1 MKAFR
6 PPPAAAPFWMKPVAA
21 ALLVLAAD
29 QLFWGHDAGATLG
42 GFCLLTV
49 AVVALVHPAAR
60 RAWAPLLAAG
70 VFAAVMIEAPG
81 RLVFGLWAV
90 AVAVTVLSPRVGEGE
105 DAWRWTQRLAAML
118 ALGLLA
124 PLRDF
129 AKARRRGPG
138 SGAALRRLPVLV
150 LPIVGGAVFLA
161 LFTIANPVIAQAMAQ
176 WRIPSIDLPR
186 TGFAVVV
193 AFGAW
198 MLLRPRFLRPRLG
211 LPAARP
217 GAAPLPGLSVASVG
231 LSLVVFNA
239 VFALQN
245 GLDLAFLW
253 SRAPLPQGVTLA
265 EYAHRGA
272 YPLIATALLAGLFV
286 LVALAPGSATA
297 RSAWLRRLVVLW
309 VAQNLL
315 LVASSILRTMDYV
328 EVYALTRLR
337 LAALI
342 WMALVGLGLLLI
354 CWRMLRGKSAAW
366 LVNANVAAAGL
377 VLAACTVVD
386 LGAAAAAWNV
396 RHARELG
403 GDGEALDVCYLERLG
418 PSAIVPLSQL
428 RATALPPLLA
438 ARVAWSRETV
448 LNDLI
453 PRQAQWRGWS
463 WRGQRRLDEA
473 LLIAPRDRT
482 IPVPPGTLNCR
493 GRPIGPSAPETPPSP
508 QSEPLTADV
517 AGGTSAP

>member
-21 ALLVLAAD
+21 ALLVLASD
-29 QLFWGHDAGATLG
+29 QLFWGYAAGATLG
-42 GFCLLTV
+42 GFCLLATI
-49 AVVALVHPAAR
+49 AVVLVHPAAR
-60 RAWAPLLAAG
+60 RAWGALLAATVFG
-70 VFAAVMIEAPG
+70 VVMIEAPG
-81 RLVFGLWAV
+81 LLAFILWAIAIAV
-90 AVAVTVLSPRVGEGE
+90 AVLSARAGRHE
-105 DAWRWTQRLAAML
+105 DAWRWLQRLAVL
-118 ALGLLA
+118 LVLGLVA
-124 PLRDF
+124 PFRDF
-129 AKARRRGPG
+129 LKARKRAPG

-161 LFTIANPVIAQAMAQ
+161 LFTIANPVIAQAVAQ
-176 WRIPSIDLPR
+176 WRIPQIDLPR
-186 TGFAVVV
+186 IGFAVIVL
-193 AFGAW
+193 FGVW
-198 MLLRPRFLRPRLG
+198 MLLRPSFKRPLWG

-231 LSLVVFNA
+231 LSLVVFNTI
-239 VFALQN
+239 FALQN

-297 RSAWLRRLVVLW
+297 RSTWLRRLVVLW
-309 VAQNLL
+309 VAQNLF
-315 LVASSILRTMDYV
+315 LVASSILRTLDYV

-354 CWRMLRGKSAAW
+354 CWRMLRAKSAGW
-366 LVNANVAAAGL
+366 LINANLAAAGL

-386 LGAAAAAWNV
+386 LGSVAAAWNV

-418 PSAIVPLSQL
+418 PSSVVALSQL

-448 LNDLI
+448 LNDLE

-482 IPVPPGTLNCR
+482 IPVPAGTLDCR
-493 GRPIGPSAPETPPSP
+493 GQQIGPSAPETPPQP
-508 QSEPLTADV
+508 YSEPLTPDV
-517 AGGTSAP
+517 ASGTSAP